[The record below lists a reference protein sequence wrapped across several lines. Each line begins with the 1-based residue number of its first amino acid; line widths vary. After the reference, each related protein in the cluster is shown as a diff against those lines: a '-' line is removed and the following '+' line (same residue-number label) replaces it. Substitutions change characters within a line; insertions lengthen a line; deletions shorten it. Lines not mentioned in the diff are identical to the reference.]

1 MHFQGKLCWFLE
13 QDSRDLNEMEQGT
26 FSPLWPLLFYLIL
39 YSRNLAQ
46 NVYKTHLVPK
56 GI

>member
-13 QDSRDLNEMEQGT
+13 QDSRDLNEMERGT